1 MMDDNGTATFNVCL
15 LGRVR
20 RIMTKNMMI
29 VMMLMHSQRTDNVMV
44 ACWRRPT
51 PLLAVHM

>member
-15 LGRVR
+15 LGTVR
-20 RIMTKNMMI
+20 RIMAKNMMI